1 MKPSG
6 QPKAIRLQDYRPPEF
21 LVEHIRLEFDLDPT
35 QTRVQSRLSIKKN
48 PAAQSSTGVLRLDG
62 EQLELQSILLDGKP
76 PGDDRYQVDE
86 QHLQISDVP
95 DAFQLELTVQIQPEN
110 NTALEGLYLSSGN
123 FCTQCEAEGFRR
135 ITYAL
140 DRPDVLSRY
149 DVLIRADAERYP
161 VLLSNGNRVDAGVL
175 DDGRHWVHWQ
185 DPFPK
190 PAYLFALV
198 AGDLVAIKDGFKTM
212 SGREIRLSIFVQ
224 AHNRDKC
231 DHAMRSLKNAMAW
244 DERVFGLEYDLDDY
258 MIVAVDDFNMGAME
272 NKGLNVF
279 NSKYVLASQDTA
291 TDADYQHIEGVIGH
305 EYFHNWTG
313 NRVTCRDWFQLSLK
327 EGLTVFRDQE
337 FSSDMSARAVK
348 RIQDVQMLRTVQFA
362 EDAGPMAHPVRPE
375 SYIEIN
381 NFYTVTIYE
390 KGAELIRMQHT
401 LLGADR
407 FRDGLRLYLQRH
419 DGQAVTIDDFVTAME
434 DAGGIDLTAFRLWYS
449 QAGTPRLQV
458 TGEYDAVGKRYM
470 LHCKQSC
477 PPTPDQPVKQPLPIP
492 LAIGLLDSSGRAI
505 TLHTGDGRSDL
516 EQLVLNVDQAEQTI
530 TFLDV
535 PEPPVPSLLRGFSA
549 PVKLEFDYSDTDLQL
564 LMTHDSDAFNR
575 WEACQRFAERV
586 IRQRIQSADAAD
598 SERAYIR
605 AFVEL
610 LEDGAQDSGLV
621 AEALELPGE
630 KYLGEQFDPN
640 DPLVVFQA
648 RNGLRVAIATEAYEI
663 LLQRYLYLQDD
674 DYRLDAAAIGRRALK
689 NLCLAYLMSVERTD
703 AIELCVAQYR
713 QAGNMTDRLAAL
725 GLLVDRGGAL
735 ADDVLDDF
743 YQRYR
748 RDPLVVDKWFT
759 VQARSRHDD
768 VLQRVRRLTQHDAF
782 SLSNPNRVRSLL
794 GVFSQANP
802 ARFHSPDG
810 GGYRLLAD
818 YILQLND
825 LNPQVAA
832 RLLSAFNG
840 WRRLVEPQRGLM
852 RGQLQRILEQDGLSR
867 DVYEIAG
874 KAVAEGIPD

>member
-810 GGYRLLAD
+810 DGYRLLAD